1 MDPQRLLA
9 MFMPIIDARMAE
21 PEEPESRRRHRRP
34 RAPPRPAVP
43 PLDPAR
49 NPLLM
54 VGRVRQSNPGFVTRQ
69 AKESALADLRKRE
82 VSLPTRHPSGPR
94 HPRVYTLIYQKDSK
108 PLAHRGSPPRP
119 SRHTFRDVNSRAPR
133 FPQLLPPLVPQAG
146 PSRQGRRPQRR
157 SPYDESRRNRARG
170 T

>member
-69 AKESALADLRKRE
+69 AKEKTQNHWHTAAPLPDQADIHSAMSTAGLLDFL
-82 VSLPTRHPSGPR
+82 SS
-94 HPRVYTLIYQKDSK
+94 Y
-108 PLAHRGSPPRP
+108 PLSCPKLDPHGKAGDRNEGAHMM
-119 SRHTFRDVNSRAPR
+119 RAGATEPEE
-133 FPQLLPPLVPQAG
+133 L
-146 PSRQGRRPQRR
+146 
-157 SPYDESRRNRARG
+157 E
-170 T
+170 